1 MASNEQQ
8 IEYWNGR
15 AGQRWAAQQERI
27 DWNLAE
33 ITEAVIPFARA
44 KPGEH
49 ILDIGCGCGTA
60 TLMLARA
67 VRPNG
72 SVAGVDISAPM
83 LAVARA
89 RAHSGQADIPFIEAD
104 ASAYDFQP
112 TFDLVFSRFGV
123 MFFADPF
130 AAFANI
136 HKAVAPKG
144 RLAFVCWRSTDG
156 YLIVR
161 RLPRRR
167 AHEIRRRNEHGRYG
181 GRSCQRSAQHRSAR
195 SRRSRTRRRGA
206 REDSGRRRNRDAEIR
221 DAPRHRPGRSVL
233 VGEREGVKAG
243 VNSGAENCLFNKLT
257 ARAREPVHADE
268 DQAAAEGERA
278 FRKQNRLE

>member
-104 ASAYDFQP
+104 ASVYDFQP

-144 RLAFVCWRSTDG
+144 RLAFVCWRSMPDNMWAAAPFAAAKH
-156 YLIVR
+156 L
-161 RLPRRR
+161 LPPQE
-167 AHEIRRRNEHGRYG
+167 APDPHAPGPF
-181 GRSCQRSAQHRSAR
+181 AFAD
-195 SRRSRTRRRGA
+195 GA
-206 REDSGRRRNRDAEIR
+206 RLTDILSRAGFHDVALTKFDGAMNMGDTPAEAANEALNIG
-221 DAPRHRPGRSVL
+221 PL
-233 VGEREGVKAG
+233 
-243 VNSGAENCLFNKLT
+243 
-257 ARAREPVHADE
+257 AR
-268 DQAAAEGERA
+268 AAAELDDAARA
-278 FRKQNRLE
+278 KILDVVATAMQKFAGPRGIAPAAACWLVSAKG

>member
-15 AGQRWAAQQERI
+15 VGQRWAAQQERI

-33 ITEAVIPFARA
+33 VTEAVIPFARA

-104 ASAYDFQP
+104 ASVYDFQP

-144 RLAFVCWRSTDG
+144 RLAFVCWRSMPENMWAAAPFAAAKH
-156 YLIVR
+156 L
-161 RLPRRR
+161 LPPQE
-167 AHEIRRRNEHGRYG
+167 APDPYAPGPF
-181 GRSCQRSAQHRSAR
+181 AFAD
-195 SRRSRTRRRGA
+195 GA
-206 REDSGRRRNRDAEIR
+206 RLTDILSRAGFHDVALTKFDGAMNMGDTAAEAANEALNIG
-221 DAPRHRPGRSVL
+221 PL
-233 VGEREGVKAG
+233 
-243 VNSGAENCLFNKLT
+243 
-257 ARAREPVHADE
+257 AR
-268 DQAAAEGERA
+268 AAAELDDAARA
-278 FRKQNRLE
+278 KILDVVATAMQKFAGPRGIAPAAACWLVSAKG

>member
-1 MASNEQQ
+1 MAPASNEQQ
-8 IEYWNGR
+8 VEYWNGR
-15 AGQRWAAQQERI
+15 VGQRWAAQQERI

-44 KPGEH
+44 RPGEH
-49 ILDIGCGCGTA
+49 VIDIGCGCGTA

-67 VRPNG
+67 VAPNG

-104 ASAYDFQP
+104 ASVYDFQP

-136 HKAVAPKG
+136 RKALAPKG
-144 RLAFVCWRSTDG
+144 RLAFVCWRSTPENAWAAAPFAAAKH
-156 YLIVR
+156 L
-161 RLPRRR
+161 LPPQEPSDPH
-167 AHEIRRRNEHGRYG
+167 APGPF
-181 GRSCQRSAQHRSAR
+181 AFAD
-195 SRRSRTRRRGA
+195 GA
-206 REDSGRRRNRDAEIR
+206 RLTDILSRAGFRDIALKKFDGAMNMGDTPAEAAVEALNIG
-221 DAPRHRPGRSVL
+221 PL
-233 VGEREGVKAG
+233 
-243 VNSGAENCLFNKLT
+243 
-257 ARAREPVHADE
+257 AR
-268 DQAAAEGERA
+268 AAAELDDATRA
-278 FRKQNRLE
+278 KILDVVAAAMQKFASARGVTPPAACWLVSAKG